1 MSTRQSAAGRV
12 GAPAFGGPRSS
23 RGQAIA
29 SVTGDPLPPS
39 ETTSLPPSDISFNPD
54 NPREELGDVSDLVAS
69 LNDVGQIVAITIAT
83 IEAYLA
89 SRPDRHGDLEAGAK
103 YVVID
108 GNRRLKAAREA
119 ELTTIK
125 VMVDD
130 TFASTDESLLEAA
143 FIANAQRKDLTDLEE
158 AQALQRLV
166 TFYGSQHKAAKRLGM
181 SQPLISQ
188 KLSLLALTPELQADL
203 EAGRRNVSH
212 VRNLASL
219 PPEKQQGEAD
229 RRARVDAEKKQQRV
243 AKRTA
248 PGPETD
254 NSVITTPSSAPEEA
268 PESAGDN
275 SVITREAADVT
286 EPSVPAQ
293 GAATAPTPDVDSQPK
308 RFPYD
313 DGVTAAQYLIHKM
326 PPEEFGKMLDLL
338 IAHGLKD
345 HVPS

>member
-1 MSTRQSAAGRV
+1 MSNHQTAAGRV
-12 GAPAFGGPRSS
+12 GAPTFGGPRSS

-29 SVTGDPLPPS
+29 HITGDPLPPPAI
-39 ETTSLPPSDISFNPD
+39 TTLAPGDISFNPD

-69 LNDVGQIVAITIAT
+69 LNEVGQIVAITIAT
-83 IEAYLA
+83 TEAYLA
-89 SRPDRHGDLEAGAK
+89 SRPDRHSDLEAGAK

-119 ELTTIK
+119 GLTTLK
-125 VMVDD
+125 VTVDD

-143 FIANAQRKDLTDLEE
+143 FIANAQRKDLTELEE

-181 SQPLISQ
+181 SQSLISQ
-188 KLSLLALTPELQADL
+188 KLSLLALTPDLQADL
-203 EAGRRNVSH
+203 ETGRRNVSH

-219 PPEKQQGEAD
+219 PPEKQREEAD
-229 RRARVDAEKKQQRV
+229 RRARADAEKKQQRAV
-243 AKRTA
+243 KRTA
-248 PGPETD
+248 SRPETD
-254 NSVITTPSSAPEEA
+254 NSVITSPSSSPAAPS
-268 PESAGDN
+268 ESAGDN
-275 SVITREAADVT
+275 SVITPEVADVAQ
-286 EPSVPAQ
+286 PSVPAQ
-293 GAATAPTPDVDSQPK
+293 GVATASTPDVDSQPK

-338 IAHGLKD
+338 VAHARKD
-345 HVPS
+345 QVPS